1 MDENIS
7 IWLVGNTGLR
17 SPDRIQDGL
26 QVFAQS
32 PYVGNLHGRED
43 TVNGFE
49 HDLHRAENDGAENDV
64 QIAEIG
70 ALHKFPSFQNTVA
83 QV

>member
-32 PYVGNLHGRED
+32 PYVGNGYAY
-43 TVNGFE
+43 GCGCGGCGC
-49 HDLHRAENDGAENDV
+49 A
-64 QIAEIG
+64 
-70 ALHKFPSFQNTVA
+70 
-83 QV
+83 